1 MEFPDLGAQCAVK
14 SCRMLDFL
22 PVRCSGCQLVFCKD
36 HYCFD
41 CHSCPVGNSRD
52 RQVPV
57 CPLCGAPVPTGPNE
71 SADVKVG
78 QHIDTSCKSQ
88 PALALKGKIFKNVC
102 SLPKCKKKEL
112 VPFRCERCH
121 LNYCISHRNE
131 MDHNCK
137 GPQDGFSGGRQMN
150 IAGTAAIRRAVAK
163 SNTNNAAA
171 IAKAQQEEEDRQL
184 AMALAASMEA
194 EEQEN
199 RQRMATQL
207 ATAAERRQR
216 TPAYSASECNVS

>member
-88 PALALKGKIFKNVC
+88 PALALKGKVTMFGIEF
-102 SLPKCKKKEL
+102 
-112 VPFRCERCH
+112 
-121 LNYCISHRNE
+121 
-131 MDHNCK
+131 
-137 GPQDGFSGGRQMN
+137 G
-150 IAGTAAIRRAVAK
+150 
-163 SNTNNAAA
+163 
-171 IAKAQQEEEDRQL
+171 
-184 AMALAASMEA
+184 
-194 EEQEN
+194 EQ
-199 RQRMATQL
+199 
-207 ATAAERRQR
+207 
-216 TPAYSASECNVS
+216 